1 MSVDAGEV
9 LPALEALDVARFQT
23 TPDGKEVLGLSGL
36 GSPLQPTIVV
46 LPSAPQDDDGRPD
59 GTIAIVIAP

>member
-9 LPALEALDVARFQT
+9 LPALEALEVARFKT
-23 TPDGKEVLGLSGL
+23 TNDGKEVLGLAGL

-46 LPSAPQDDDGRPD
+46 LPTTPVDNDGRPD
-59 GTIAIVIAP
+59 GTIVIVIAP

>member
-23 TPDGKEVLGLSGL
+23 TPNGKEVLGLAGL
-36 GSPLQPTIVV
+36 GAALQPAIVV
-46 LPSAPQDDDGRPD
+46 LPSTPVDDDGRPD
-59 GTIAIVIAP
+59 GTIVIVIAP

>member
-1 MSVDAGEV
+1 MSVQAGEIF
-9 LPALEALDVARFQT
+9 PALEALEVARFQT
-23 TPDGKEVLGLSGL
+23 NPVGQVLGLAGL
-36 GSPLQPTIVV
+36 GAALQPTIVV